1 MKTCGTLLRILAV
14 LVAFV
19 CTAVMFVNYSITMEE
34 YDEYIEELQEE
45 REEHEEYYTLY
56 GEEHDSDC
64 STCEEYDEDEKYY
77 DRAITRTTMSLV
89 QNISLYVV
97 YACILFAVGQLV
109 ANKGKKAEAVQAPA
123 GTMPCP
129 NCGNTLRAD
138 ARFCGRC
145 GTIIGN

>member
-14 LVAFV
+14 LIAFV
-19 CTAVMFVNYSITMEE
+19 CTAVVFVNYSITMEE
-34 YDEYIEELQEE
+34 YDEYIEELEEE
-45 REEHEEYYTLY
+45 REEHEEYYALY

-77 DRAITRTTMSLV
+77 DRAMTRTTMSLV

-109 ANKGKKAEAVQAPA
+109 ANKGKKAEAVQAPV